1 MLALVADYESFC
13 SDLGLLPRDQYTLF
27 VPPCGQS
34 FEANERFRLYY
45 CPATW
50 SRRKAK
56 YLGTYAQKTVRTI
69 GQIVKR
75 VVCAVD
81 LGAGTVTA
89 ADGQATTLTPE
100 EQERILGATKE
111 ARARDWDLTTGHRFY
126 LCDIFQA
133 TDFRKTSRGGIMGHR
148 YFDLDEILGGKLPQD
163 LGALAAM
170 LRQHQWE

>member
-1 MLALVADYESFC
+1 MSFC

-27 VPPCGQS
+27 VPPSGQS

-148 YFDLDEILGGKLPQD
+148 
-163 LGALAAM
+163 
-170 LRQHQWE
+170 